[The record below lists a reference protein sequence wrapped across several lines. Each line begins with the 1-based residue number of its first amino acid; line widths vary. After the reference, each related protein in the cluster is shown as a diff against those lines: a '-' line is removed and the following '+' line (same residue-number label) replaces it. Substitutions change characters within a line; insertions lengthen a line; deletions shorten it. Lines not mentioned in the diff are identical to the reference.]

1 MSNGPLREVPEMRCL
16 SVLLAVY
23 NVEGF
28 IRASVDS
35 ILHQDFNDYELIIVD
50 DGSTDQSGK
59 ICDEYA
65 KCHPR
70 ISVIHKNNGGLS
82 TARNAG
88 IDVAR
93 GKYIVFV
100 DADDT
105 LPQGALGTMVE
116 KAKKNVADI
125 HVFGFTTVHRSKAVR
140 SQLKEVD
147 RLDYSEALKAL
158 LSYRLPVTSWG
169 KLYSREVFEELRFNP
184 AARTGQDLLFNLDC
198 IANKKLT
205 ISMSNEVVYNYILR
219 ENSVSFKN
227 DFYLRYT
234 TLIGLVES
242 SLRQSGVMKDVWPEF
257 RLFQVRNI
265 FQAAFK
271 SGRLP
276 PKPARDLLLDSM
288 ADCEAIMPPLERRIA
303 RLYKRNRLLGD
314 AYLSYRL
321 LRMRLARMV
330 RGI

>member
-1 MSNGPLREVPEMRCL
+1 MKTL

-23 NVEGF
+23 NVSECLRGCLN
-28 IRASVDS
+28 S
-35 ILHQDFNDYELIIVD
+35 ILGQDFVDYELILVD
-50 DGSTDQSGK
+50 DGSTDDSGR

-65 KCHPR
+65 QEHPET
-70 ISVIHKNNGGLS
+70 IVIHKGNGGLS

-88 IDVAR
+88 LDVAT
-93 GKYIVFV
+93 GDFIVFV
-100 DADDT
+100 DADDI
-105 LPQGALGTMVE
+105 LPPGALKTMM
-116 KAKKNVADI
+116 ARGQGGATDI
-125 HVFGFTTVHRSKAVR
+125 HVFGFDTLHRSKTVR
-140 SQLKEVD
+140 S
-147 RLDYSEALKAL
+147 RLEEIDSLDHMGAVKAL
-158 LSYRLPVTSWG
+158 LAYRIPVTSWG
-169 KLYSREVFEELRFNP
+169 KLYRREVFEELRFNP